1 MRPSQATSI
10 SISPFLI
17 AATLLLTALILMG
30 RPVYG
35 QSLYADKSPS
45 LYADPKANQPGD
57 MITIV
62 LAERTAAQRES
73 EYDNSASSTFGGSA
87 SADGGSSVSG
97 QFALDASFSN
107 ATNSRN
113 ETVQSDLL
121 QGTVTATVV
130 EVDATGN
137 LRIEG
142 ERKLNVNGVTHLMR
156 VSGRVRPFDIR
167 NNNTI
172 LSYQIADAFI
182 EYRRDGKFR
191 RKLIRPGTFV
201 KIGGLAVLAG
211 AILFGAS
218 Q

>member
-1 MRPSQATSI
+1 
-10 SISPFLI
+10 LI
-17 AATLLLTALILMG
+17 AATLLLSLLILLG

-35 QSLYADKSPS
+35 QSLYAGTVPS
-45 LYADPKANQPGD
+45 LYADPKAHQPGD

-73 EYDNSASSTFGGSA
+73 EYDNRANSSLGGSA
-87 SADGGSSVSG
+87 SADGGSAVSG
-97 QFALDASFSN
+97 QFALDATFSN
-107 ATNSRN
+107 ATNHRN

-130 EVDATGN
+130 GVDSTGN
-137 LRIEG
+137 LQIKG

-172 LSYQIADAFI
+172 FSFQIADAFI

-191 RKLIRPGTFV
+191 KKLIRPGTFA
-201 KIGGLAVLAG
+201 KIGGLAVLVG
-211 AILFGAS
+211 ALLFGAS